1 MDSRD
6 TLSTLANYKDELSG
20 ILSRFSHDRDSI
32 HIDHNDDPR
41 FRQIVIELRDFLND
55 TLGTKNSYSSMIVQF
70 FNEGIGNFVGSP
82 SFKSV
87 ENIIGVVSSII
98 TRITRNPEILS
109 DVSNSNL
116 SSAIKK
122 KEKRFSDV
130 MSKKFSLKNNEIW
143 SEIEKEYDLTK
154 RGFGRKINF
163 VSNKFIREIIFRDVG
178 QAYMLAKIGFP
189 KPAVILA
196 GSIIEEL
203 LRLYLKHKKITISKK
218 TFDGYIQACKDNTL
232 LKSAVY
238 TLTDSV
244 RHFRNHVHLA
254 KESNKK
260 HTISKATAKGAVA
273 SIFTLVND
281 FD

>member
-6 TLSTLANYKDELSG
+6 TLSTLANYKDEMSG

-55 TLGTKNSYSSMIVQF
+55 TLGTKDSYSSMIVQF
-70 FNEGIGNFVGSP
+70 FNEGIDNFVGSP

-87 ENIIGVVSSII
+87 ENIIGVVTSII
-98 TRITRNPEILS
+98 TRITRNPEMLS
-109 DVSNSNL
+109 DVSNSNS
-116 SSAIKK
+116 SSATKK
-122 KEKRFSDV
+122 KVKRLGDV

-143 SEIEKEYDLTK
+143 NEIEKDYDINK
-154 RGFGRKINF
+154 RAFGKKINF
-163 VSNKFIREIIFRDVG
+163 VTDKFKREIIFRDVG

-203 LRLYLKHKKITISKK
+203 LRLYLKHKKTTISNK
-218 TFDGYIQACKDNTL
+218 TFDGYI
-232 LKSAVY
+232 
-238 TLTDSV
+238 
-244 RHFRNHVHLA
+244 
-254 KESNKK
+254 
-260 HTISKATAKGAVA
+260 
-273 SIFTLVND
+273 
-281 FD
+281 